1 LDPLSA
7 VAAKHGAVRR
17 ESTGGKAGRPEE
29 RVPGGHLAKGVASPE
44 MQQVLNNM
52 NAIPVGDSPA
62 QLDAFVRSE
71 VARWSSVAKKA
82 NIKLD

>member
-1 LDPLSA
+1 L
-7 VAAKHGAVRR
+7 
-17 ESTGGKAGRPEE
+17 GKI
-29 RVPGGHLAKGVASPE
+29 
-44 MQQVLNNM
+44 

-62 QLDAFVRSE
+62 QLQSFVRSE